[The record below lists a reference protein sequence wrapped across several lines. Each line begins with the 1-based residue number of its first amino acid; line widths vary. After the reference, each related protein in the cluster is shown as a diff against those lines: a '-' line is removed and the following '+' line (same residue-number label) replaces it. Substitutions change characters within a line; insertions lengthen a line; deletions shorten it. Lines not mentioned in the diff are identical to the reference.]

1 MPAATPQRTALAML
15 PIFSSH
21 FEHAMIEQF
30 FSETFLELSDL
41 ELPHWLTAAGSV
53 LVIVGTIG
61 AGIEPACEGSET
73 ATKTGRQRVPCSPR
87 LSRNEPI
94 CSFSP
99 AREIPCA

>member
-1 MPAATPQRTALAML
+1 
-15 PIFSSH
+15 
-21 FEHAMIEQF
+21 MIEQF

-73 ATKTGRQRVPCSPR
+73 ATKKVGNV
-87 LSRNEPI
+87 SR
-94 CSFSP
+94 
-99 AREIPCA
+99 ARRAYHAMRHPYVMLVASAVKVSQ